1 MPSMGL
7 AEGLAWPLVGLPT
20 VQCPMD
26 QNEARHITGLGWGA
40 GMRRFLPWPSPR
52 AIVVV
57 AVVVADRRR
66 AESNTGSGLSTQLMK
81 K

>member
-20 VQCPMD
+20 AQCPTRTK
-26 QNEARHITGLGWGA
+26 QEHITGLGWGA
-40 GMRRFLPWPSPR
+40 GMRRAFLPWPSPR
-52 AIVVV
+52 AIVLV

-66 AESNTGSGLSTQLMK
+66 AEFNTGSGLSTQLMK